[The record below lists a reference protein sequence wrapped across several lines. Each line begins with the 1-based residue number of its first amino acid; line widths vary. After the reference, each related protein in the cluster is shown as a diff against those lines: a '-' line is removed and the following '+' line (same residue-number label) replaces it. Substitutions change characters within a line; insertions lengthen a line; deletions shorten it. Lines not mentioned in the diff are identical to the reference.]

1 MRVARRSRKAVGLL
15 RAVGV
20 LPGLQTCPPVSPA
33 RGGEMDTGSEHREL
47 TEERWGSNAGPP
59 PDAANDSPTSASGRQ
74 EPPAK
79 GSSLRVLRDLSW
91 IEILGE
97 LKCFT
102 ASLKPIAMERYRK
115 ARRTGVRER
124 VFKKGSV
131 VDEAS

>member
-1 MRVARRSRKAVGLL
+1 M
-15 RAVGV
+15 
-20 LPGLQTCPPVSPA
+20 
-33 RGGEMDTGSEHREL
+33 GSGSDHREL
-47 TEERWGSNAGPP
+47 AEERWGSNGGPP
-59 PDAANDSPTSASGRQ
+59 PEPASDSPSSPSGRQ

-79 GSSLRVLRDLSW
+79 ASSLRVLRELSW

-97 LKCFT
+97 LKSFT